1 MGCLFVDQNKKKIKT
16 LFLYNAILL
25 NPLCPSCYFFTQ
37 CFFHFSLPLSFSV
50 YLLRSCPLI
59 PSPSQHLPLINT
71 TKLIIV
77 IYSQRI
83 QIDFISDRINCR
95 KRYMES
101 SLGFMAVFAV
111 SGSVVF
117 LASQF
122 HKRLLSDYL
131 DKFELEIR
139 TFKNSYSIFYFV
151 NLIMNN
157 LIMVRFIFY
166 IFFLFQDRR
175 TIW

>member
-1 MGCLFVDQNKKKIKT
+1 
-16 LFLYNAILL
+16 
-25 NPLCPSCYFFTQ
+25 
-37 CFFHFSLPLSFSV
+37 
-50 YLLRSCPLI
+50 
-59 PSPSQHLPLINT
+59 
-71 TKLIIV
+71 
-77 IYSQRI
+77 
-83 QIDFISDRINCR
+83 
-95 KRYMES
+95 MES

-166 IFFLFQDRR
+166 IFFCFRIAGQSGDEEEGEIRGGCGGAVR
-175 TIW
+175 E